1 MLPRTRSCGEA
12 AAEDSEGEKRALACP
27 DTAVPHVMLGAH
39 RPPCPSTSHSMA
51 LRKRPRGKNESC
63 SHALPHT
70 WLRMGGSICDNEH
83 EQGLCD
89 GSSSL
94 STLCAHAPK
103 PSMPFEE
110 PESKRGAVMWPKVF
124 LTATPCRLP
133 SLLARTKSF
142 VGEGLLRMSSLQQI
156 TCL

>member
-94 STLCAHAPK
+94 STLCAHVPK

-110 PESKRGAVMWPKVF
+110 RESKRGAVTWPKVF
-124 LTATPCRLP
+124 LTVTPCRP
-133 SLLARTKSF
+133 PAHLARKSF
-142 VGEGLLRMSSLQQI
+142 IREGLLRMSSLQQI